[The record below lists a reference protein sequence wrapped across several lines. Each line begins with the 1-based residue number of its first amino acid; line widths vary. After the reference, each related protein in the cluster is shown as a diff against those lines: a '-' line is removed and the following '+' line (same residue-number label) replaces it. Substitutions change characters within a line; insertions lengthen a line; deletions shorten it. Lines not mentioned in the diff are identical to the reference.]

1 MARRTTEIATQKS
14 SAEVSFYLSN
24 ASLEKENEAGQQE
37 LFTAIRKHW
46 GVESDNYIRD
56 VTFNEDRVRTTN
68 GNQGQVLASLR
79 TLATRLFREA
89 KIQNFQAA
97 LEKFSDCPDHFQNFL
112 KQYRFL

>member
-1 MARRTTEIATQKS
+1 
-14 SAEVSFYLSN
+14 
-24 ASLEKENEAGQQE
+24 